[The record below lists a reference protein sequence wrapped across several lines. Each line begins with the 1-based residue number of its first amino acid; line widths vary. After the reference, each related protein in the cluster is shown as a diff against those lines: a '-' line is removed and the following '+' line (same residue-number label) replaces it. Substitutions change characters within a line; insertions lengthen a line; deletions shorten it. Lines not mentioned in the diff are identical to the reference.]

1 MKYIQSLKFSA
12 LGIVL
17 ASAVAVATATP
28 SLATPHVFVPD
39 HGGGSTGPGTS
50 DMGPSDMGPSD
61 MGPSDMGP
69 SDSHPTGPGSGSSLH
84 PGVKKEMHYSL
95 NKHQTAACKTLIA
108 KLREDHKAAV
118 TPSQK
123 HTFFKSTLPAARQAY
138 FKIVSAGDA
147 GRSYG
152 QPGTQGSKGAKG
164 DSRAW

>member
-1 MKYIQSLKFSA
+1 MKYIQLLKFST

-28 SLATPHVFVPD
+28 SLATPHAFVPD
-39 HGGGSTGPGTS
+39 HGGGSTGPGIS
-50 DMGPSDMGPSD
+50 DMNISDTNVSDMNISD
-61 MGPSDMGP
+61 MTDA
-69 SDSHPTGPGSGSSLH
+69 HPTGPGNTSLH

-95 NKHQTAACKTLIA
+95 NKHQTAACKTLIT